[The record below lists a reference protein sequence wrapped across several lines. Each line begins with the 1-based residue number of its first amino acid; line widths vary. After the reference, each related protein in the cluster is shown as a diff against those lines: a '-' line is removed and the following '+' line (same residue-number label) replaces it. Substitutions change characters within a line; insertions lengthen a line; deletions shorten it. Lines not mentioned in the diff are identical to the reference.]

1 MKKEFKR
8 PLSLVEVTVES
19 IRSSII
25 NGELLLGQQLT
36 ESTLQGY
43 FGFSKTPIR
52 EALGILKSEGLV
64 TSMVNKGFRVFKM
77 DEKELSEFCEL
88 RLTLETQALKSAY
101 KNNKFELINELQIH
115 IREMQECIKNNDY
128 VSYNILDS
136 KFHKSLFIFSS
147 NRYLLNQYEN
157 INSIIE
163 TIRNHSVES
172 LPYKD
177 KLTLSNNGHF
187 LILKHIKAEQLTL
200 ALHELE
206 NHINS
211 WLEHRIIKSQLTS

>member
-8 PLSLVEVTVES
+8 PLSLVELTVES

-36 ESTLQGY
+36 ESALQGY

-64 TSMVNKGFRVFKM
+64 TSMVNKGFSVFKM

-88 RLTLETQALKSAY
+88 RLTLESQALKSAY
-101 KNNKFELINELQIH
+101 KNNKFELINELQID

-128 VSYNILDS
+128 LSYNILDS

-147 NRYLLNQYEN
+147 NRYLLKQYEN
-157 INSIIE
+157 ISSIIE

-187 LILKHIKAEQLTL
+187 SILKHIKAEQLTL

-211 WLEHRIIKSQLTS
+211 WLEHRIIKSRLTS